1 MPLLAPLL
9 EPVLPRRRR
18 QRTWSLRTLPPGPQY
33 ATPNGTGPAGHET
46 SPSDPRPTGSMD
58 AVANGLHVDGRVV
71 KPFGTTHNRTS
82 SEASGDWA
90 GTARSNPAENRG
102 FFQNPPP
109 SDGPRRSAAALRP
122 PLAAGADVP
131 GNGSLAGGD
140 TLSPARSPDTDRPHA
155 IATNA
160 ARLADSPRYSI
171 AREGEGEKTTSRTPS
186 IDRSALGSDRGLA
199 VAAKNHH
206 AEPRP
211 RELLLPKVKSR
222 GGAIYSA
229 PGRPSLL
236 TPTGHPLDP
245 A

>member
-1 MPLLAPLL
+1 MPA
-9 EPVLPRRRR
+9 E
-18 QRTWSLRTLPPGPQY
+18 SQY
-33 ATPNGTGPAGHET
+33 ATPNGTGRAGRET
-46 SPSDPRPTGSMD
+46 SPSDPRPRGNMD
-58 AVANGLHVDGRVV
+58 AVANGLHADGRVV
-71 KPFGTTHNRTS
+71 KPFGTTRNRTS
-82 SEASGDWA
+82 SAASGDWA

-102 FFQNPPP
+102 FFQNPLP
-109 SDGPRRSAAALRP
+109 SDGPRRSPAALRP
-122 PLAAGADVP
+122 LLAAGADAP
-131 GNGSLAGGD
+131 GNGSLAGGG

-160 ARLADSPRYSI
+160 VRLADSPCYST
-171 AREGEGEKTTSRTPS
+171 AREDEGEKTTLRTPS
-186 IDRSALGSDRGLA
+186 TDRSASGSDRGLA

-222 GGAIYSA
+222 GGAFDSA